1 MEQLDLYSFLPK
13 FVINKKVRLIEA
25 FAGIGFQ
32 NLALKY
38 LGVDYEQYKIIE
50 WDINAVIGYS
60 SIHCRHDKND
70 YSKIYTVDQL
80 NQILSKLGLSMD
92 GKKPINYNQI
102 LRMNERKK
110 RKLYNAIIKSK
121 NLCDITRV
129 KATDLEI
136 KDTQNFVY
144 LFFYS
149 YPCQSISLAGTRGGM
164 KKGTGTSSSMLWEI
178 ERILMECNQL
188 PQILIMENVP
198 AVIDKMNIDDFNTWK
213 LTLEK
218 LGYINYFQL
227 LNAKDYGVPQNR
239 NRAFMVS
246 ILGNYQ
252 YTFPKKEKLNLRLE
266 DLLEKNVGLN
276 FFITEKRFQC
286 YMMKHSR
293 FNRQQQFLRNFK
305 DGVMR
310 DIAAT
315 ITTRSGDRAADNYI
329 MILPDENN
337 GILLPENTKKGYTVA
352 YHGDGIYIDNLTR
365 RRGVTQKNM
374 IMTIKTVDDVGVVLK
389 RECPFLKD
397 KEVFMIR
404 KLTAHEDMRLM
415 GMRDIDYYY
424 LRFNTDDDV
433 YKKLLDEEIN
443 EYDLMEIE
451 DLVEENMSFAAIK
464 KQAGNGIVVNVIM
477 AIIKEFYKEVNTD
490 G

>member
-1 MEQLDLYSFLPK
+1 
-13 FVINKKVRLIEA
+13 
-25 FAGIGFQ
+25 
-32 NLALKY
+32 
-38 LGVDYEQYKIIE
+38 
-50 WDINAVIGYS
+50 
-60 SIHCRHDKND
+60 
-70 YSKIYTVDQL
+70 
-80 NQILSKLGLSMD
+80 
-92 GKKPINYNQI
+92 
-102 LRMNERKK
+102 
-110 RKLYNAIIKSK
+110 
-121 NLCDITRV
+121 
-129 KATDLEI
+129 
-136 KDTQNFVY
+136 
-144 LFFYS
+144 
-149 YPCQSISLAGTRGGM
+149 M

-178 ERILMECNQL
+178 ERILMECNQF

-276 FFITEKRFQC
+276 FFITEKRFHC
-286 YMMKHSR
+286 YMMNHSH

-305 DGVMR
+305 NGVMR

-329 MILPDENN
+329 MILPDKNN
-337 GILLPENTKKGYTVA
+337 GILLPEDTKKGYTIA
-352 YHGDGIYIDNLTR
+352 QHGDGIYIDNLTR
-365 RRGVTQKNM
+365 RRAVKQKNM
-374 IMTIKTVDDVGVVLK
+374 IMTIKTVDDIGVVLK

>member
-1 MEQLDLYSFLPK
+1 
-13 FVINKKVRLIEA
+13 
-25 FAGIGFQ
+25 
-32 NLALKY
+32 
-38 LGVDYEQYKIIE
+38 
-50 WDINAVIGYS
+50 
-60 SIHCRHDKND
+60 
-70 YSKIYTVDQL
+70 
-80 NQILSKLGLSMD
+80 
-92 GKKPINYNQI
+92 
-102 LRMNERKK
+102 
-110 RKLYNAIIKSK
+110 
-121 NLCDITRV
+121 
-129 KATDLEI
+129 
-136 KDTQNFVY
+136 
-144 LFFYS
+144 
-149 YPCQSISLAGTRGGM
+149 M